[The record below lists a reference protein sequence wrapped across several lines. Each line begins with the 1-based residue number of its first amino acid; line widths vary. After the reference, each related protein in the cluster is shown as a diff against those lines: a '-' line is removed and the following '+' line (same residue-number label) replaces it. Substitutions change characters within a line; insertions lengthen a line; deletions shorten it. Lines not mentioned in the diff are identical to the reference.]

1 LLHTH
6 DLLKNADRLAR
17 KAIEDTDKK
26 PALAG
31 FFASDGG
38 TKHSPRSAPK
48 RRGAAFALGHSG
60 FRC

>member
-1 LLHTH
+1 LLQ
-6 DLLKNADRLAR
+6 NADLLAR